1 MSDSRHQIDHRA
13 TLDLASPPR
22 GNELRVV
29 PLGGLGEIGMNC
41 LVLEQADGA
50 LVIDCGITFPDDDVG
65 IDIYHPD
72 FSYLE
77 ARRGRVA
84 GIFLTHGHEDH
95 VGALP
100 YLLDKIKVPVWGPP
114 HALAVARHRLMER
127 DLDPSRFDFITVSPR
142 LPYEVGPFEVEPIRV
157 AHSITDA
164 TALAVRTRAGT
175 VVHTGDFRF
184 DPAPPDGETTD
195 EARLEE
201 LGSEG
206 VRLLLSDSTNIDSLG
221 PHVSE
226 TEVGEKLEQLVRE
239 ASGRVVVGMFA
250 SNVQRL
256 RMIGDLCRRAGRQLC
271 LFGRSIE
278 LQVKWAHEIGRLN
291 WPSDLV
297 IAKDAAAS
305 FAPRKLL
312 VLAGGTQAEAGSS
325 MTRLAARTHPFLT
338 LTSSDVVV
346 FSSRII
352 PGNDRPVFAMIADF
366 LRQGVTV
373 KSWITDPTVHTSG
386 HAHRAEQ
393 KKMLDL
399 VRPRSFIPVHGT
411 RHHLERHAELA
422 RTNGVGQVLVI
433 ENGQVAEVSD
443 TNLSPLGKVGTGRVA
458 TWEGMPISGSVLKE
472 RRSLARAGIVS
483 IALVVDGKGQVLA
496 PPSVQGRGV
505 IADEADPATLRFV
518 ALEIA
523 KALNNAAS
531 SDDGALAELARLVAR
546 RAIEGKTGRKP
557 LCLVTVTRLASR

>member
-1 MSDSRHQIDHRA
+1 MTTTENHPDVGTSPLGA
-13 TLDLASPPR
+13 PPR

-41 LVLEQADGA
+41 LALEQADGA
-50 LVIDCGITFPDDDVG
+50 LIIDCGITFPDDDVG
-65 IDIYHPD
+65 IDTYHPD
-72 FSYLE
+72 FSYLT
-77 ARRGRVA
+77 ARRDRLA

-100 YLLDKIKVPVWGPP
+100 YLLQRIKLPVWGPP
-114 HALAVARHRLMER
+114 HALAVAKHRLHER
-127 DLDPSRFDFITVSPR
+127 GLDPSQFEFITVSLR
-142 LPYEVGPFEVEPIRV
+142 LPYKVGPFEVEPIRV

-164 TALAVRTRAGT
+164 TALAVRTRAGM
-175 VVHTGDFRF
+175 VIHTGDFRF
-184 DPAPPDGETTD
+184 DPDPPDGETTD
-195 EARLEE
+195 EARLAA
-201 LGSEG
+201 LGESG

-221 PHVSE
+221 PHASE

-256 RMIGDLCRRAGRQLC
+256 RMIGDLCRRVGRHLC

-297 IAKDAAAS
+297 IAKGEAAS
-305 FAPRKLL
+305 FSPGKLL
-312 VLAGGTQAEAGSS
+312 VLAGGTQAEPGSS
-325 MTRLAARTHPFLT
+325 MTRLAARTHPFLA
-338 LTSSDVVV
+338 LTPSDLVV

-373 KSWITDPTVHTSG
+373 KNWITDPTVHTSG

-393 KKMLDL
+393 RKMLEL
-399 VRPRSFIPVHGT
+399 VRPRAFIPVHGT

-422 RTNGVGQVLVI
+422 RQNGVSEVLVI
-433 ENGQVAEVSD
+433 ENGDVAEVSD
-443 TNLSPLGKVGTGRVA
+443 ARLSPAGKIGVGRVA
-458 TWEGMPISGSVLKE
+458 TWEGMPIASSVLKE

-483 IALVVDGKGQVLA
+483 IGLVVDANGRVLA
-496 PPSVQGRGV
+496 PPSVQARGV
-505 IADEADPATLRFV
+505 MADEAEPATLRFL

-523 KALNNAAS
+523 RALENGSAR
-531 SDDGALAELARLVAR
+531 DDGATGELARLAAR
-546 RAIEGKTGRKP
+546 RAIEGKTGKKP
-557 LCLVTVTRLASR
+557 LCLVNVTRLER